1 MANQTEHLHFFDQI
15 IYTLMDVREPVD
27 FPAGKMGG
35 GCHQVFMFGTKG
47 EFIGESGGVDMRTKA
62 RMFGNVLHP
71 FPVVIDN
78 VMEVFKTLDVIFFRD
93 DSFHWLLLHMKSKNF
108 WIKGNG

>member
-1 MANQTEHLHFFDQI
+1 
-15 IYTLMDVREPVD
+15 
-27 FPAGKMGG
+27 
-35 GCHQVFMFGTKG
+35 MFGTKG